1 MSMYKVK
8 IIPRLRS
15 SVKIRSDKVIPPFI
29 LQEKTATESGVVV
42 PDSGYAGL
50 SKVTVDVYSVAKLL
64 NAKKNSGSTNFIF
77 ADATSL
83 TDDDLFGIFSQ
94 VDSDF
99 APTQIAQF
107 FARCSLLT
115 KIPLFDTSNVV
126 NVNEMFN
133 RCSKLKEVPAFD
145 FSSLTGFYGMFT
157 ECSELEEV
165 PLFKTT
171 TGKIET
177 AHYMFSNCR
186 KLKKI
191 PKFDFRNVT
200 RLNYFSW
207 YCTEIT
213 EIWVRNIKVNLQV
226 GSGTS
231 YGHLLTVESL
241 MHLIYELRDTG
252 SAKTFTVGSAN
263 LEKLKNVYVRQIEI
277 TDKMRVE
284 DDLIDEK
291 LPFEVC
297 ESTDE
302 GACSIIEYVS
312 YKNWEIQ

>member
-64 NAKKNSGSTNFIF
+64 NAKKHAALNQLFSGV
-77 ADATSL
+77 TSL
-83 TDDDLFGIFSQ
+83 TGDDLFGIFSQ

-99 APTQIAQF
+99 APTQLAQF
-107 FARCSLLT
+107 FYGCSSLT
-115 KIPLFDTSNVV
+115 KVPLFDTSNVT
-126 NVNEMFN
+126 NANEMFN
-133 RCSKLKEVPAFD
+133 RCSKLKEVPTFD

-171 TGKIET
+171 TGKIDT
-177 AHYMFSNCR
+177 AHYMFYNCR

-200 RLNYFSW
+200 RLDYFSL

-226 GSGTS
+226 GSGTL
-231 YGHLLTVESL
+231 YGHKLTIESL
-241 MHLIYELRDTG
+241 IHLIYELRDTG
-252 SAKTFTVGSAN
+252 SAKTFTVGSLN
-263 LEKLKNVYVRQIEI
+263 LEKLENVYVRQIEI

-297 ESTDE
+297 ESTDD
-302 GACSIIEYVS
+302 GAMLITSYVNF
-312 YKNWEIQ
+312 KNWELR